1 MFVEYTFFPVGQG
14 LFSCGKIYTS
24 NSNKPF
30 VWIYD
35 CGTSK
40 GGKGKLNSAIDELKD
55 IKELDLVVISH
66 FDADHINGLEYLLA
80 NKKVKRLML
89 PFLSE
94 EQKIGELSIYCSA
107 ILQHQYD
114 IKEKI
119 TIDAISFLLNPV
131 EFIGDLIKYSSINEK
146 IEILFVPDRFSSI
159 QRMLDNEEDIIYKYK
174 ENENLNATNVSC
186 RIIDP
191 HTPVICNHKW
201 EFVPYNDVEAIE
213 KVLSKISKKQF
224 REKSNKIHNAATQIC
239 SLNSTKEK
247 NAALKGLIN
256 ECKSL
261 VPVSEDRNAC
271 SLFLYAGKANLQL
284 TNFVFSAYDEK
295 RVYKHGILYTGDG
308 YLSDLTQLDNLIK
321 HMGENRIDNIYC
333 LQVMHHGSC
342 KNSCSEVAKLLQP
355 VVSVFSADPQHKNRH
370 PDGGVVFDFMNN
382 GPALTDKKLQYAFC
396 FSRRNRFPYKKW
408 CPWG

>member
-24 NSNKPF
+24 NSDKPF

-66 FDADHINGLEYLLA
+66 FDADHISGLEYLLA
-80 NKKVKRLML
+80 DKEVKRLML

-94 EQKIGELSIYCSA
+94 DQKIGEFSIYCSA

-114 IKEKI
+114 IKEKR

-131 EFIGDLIKYSSINEK
+131 KFIGDLIEDSSKNDR
-146 IEILFVPDRFSSI
+146 IEILFVPDRLYSTKGM
-159 QRMLDNEEDIIYKYK
+159 RYNEEAITYRYK
-174 ENENLNATNVSC
+174 EDITLSTHNVSC
-186 RIIDP
+186 KIIDP
-191 HTPVICNHKW
+191 HTPVIYNHIW
-201 EFVPYNDVEAIE
+201 EFISYNDIEVLQEA
-213 KVLSKISKKQF
+213 LTKIPAKQLK
-224 REKSNKIHNAATQIC
+224 EKSKQIHSDVTQIC

-247 NAALKGLIN
+247 NAALKSLIN

-261 VPVSEDRNAC
+261 VPVSKDRNAC

-321 HMGENRIDNIYC
+321 HMGKNRIDNIYC

-408 CPWG
+408 CPLG

>member
-14 LFSCGKIYTS
+14 LFSCGKLYTDK
-24 NSNKPF
+24 NKKPF

-35 CGTSK
+35 CGTSS
-40 GGKGKLNSAIDELKD
+40 GEEKLTTAIDELND
-55 IKELDLVVISH
+55 IDEFDLVVISH
-66 FDADHINGLEYLLA
+66 FDKDHINGLEALLK

-94 EQKIGELSIYCSA
+94 EQKIGELSIYCSG
-107 ILQHQYD
+107 ILEHKYD
-114 IKEKI
+114 IKECL
-119 TIDAISFLLNPV
+119 TDNCISFLFNPV
-131 EFIGDLIKYSSINEK
+131 EFIGNLIKDSLINEK
-146 IEILFVPDRFSSI
+146 IEILFVPDRFYSTK
-159 QRMLDNEEDIIYKYK
+159 RVLDSEEEIIYKYT
-174 ENENLNATNVSC
+174 EDENLNTSNVSC
-186 RIIDP
+186 KIIDP

-284 TNFVFSAYDEK
+284 TNFVFSDYDEK
-295 RVYKHGILYTGDG
+295 KVNRHGILYTGDG
-308 YLSDLTQLDNLIK
+308 LLSNLTQLGNLIK
-321 HMGENRIDNIYC
+321 HIGQNRIDNIYC

-342 KNSCSEVAKLLQP
+342 KNSCSAVAKLLQP

-382 GPALTDKKLQYAFC
+382 APVLTDKKLQYGFY
-396 FSRRNRFPYKKW
+396 FSSHNSFPYRKW
-408 CPWG
+408 CPFW